1 MNRYVSL
8 FALATLAALPGFAQ
22 FDTADVLGTVKDP
35 TGGVVAKASVVLL
48 NQSTGIQA
56 KTTTDDNGEFM
67 FSNVKIGKYTLTA
80 EAEGFVRR
88 LPPTSRWMS
97 APGSASISRCRWAR

>member
-48 NQSTGIQA
+48 NQNTGIQA
-56 KTTTDDNGEFM
+56 KTTTDDSGEFT
-67 FSNVKIGKYTLTA
+67 FSNAKIGTYTLTA
-80 EAEGFVRR
+80 EAKGFSKEIAADIKVDVGARHA
-88 LPPTSRWMS
+88 W
-97 APGSASISRCRWAR
+97 ISH